1 MSVAFLGR
9 VALIAFTLFT
19 SFPAAPLRAADPPAE
34 AGKWVPIG
42 EDLTNQLPKD
52 HKDKYEGTSGV
63 AVDPAGGVLYLDLF
77 GNGLWRSEDHGNT
90 FEKVA
95 GEKISGRCETGF
107 AQSIDPHGGRLAVV
121 VVYGNSA
128 RSDDAGKNWT
138 QLKTSHLDCVAVD
151 WADTA
156 KTLLALRH
164 ESGGKLTLSTDGGQ
178 TWKDLDKGFTGVG
191 VFDASTLIATTGDS
205 IQRSTDGGA
214 TWSKVSDLHVAGLSM
229 KLHDGVGYWT
239 SEKGLVVSRD
249 KGLNWQILG
258 SPVNVMLG
266 PEFGKEAGHMVAV
279 GKAGIEETTD
289 DGKTWNVVAPLA
301 PNLGAIHNLNYFAWD
316 AAANIFYASRM
327 GKPAY
332 RWAR

>member
-1 MSVAFLGR
+1 MRVSFLGR
-9 VALIAFTLFT
+9 AALVAIASLTLFLTT
-19 SFPAAPLRAADPPAE
+19 SRRSAAADE
-34 AGKWVPIG
+34 QKGKWVAIG
-42 EDLTNQLPKD
+42 DDLANKLPKD

-63 AVDPAGGVLYLDLF
+63 VIDPAGGVLYLDLF
-77 GNGLWRSEDHGNT
+77 GNGLWRSEDHGDS

-95 GEKISGRCETGF
+95 GDKISGRCETGF
-107 AQSIDPHGGRLAVV
+107 ALSVEPHGGRLAIV

-128 RSDDAGKNWT
+128 RSDDAGKTWT

-156 KTLLALRH
+156 KTLLAVRH

-178 TWKDLDKGFTGVG
+178 TWKDLDKGFSGVG
-191 VFDASTLIATTGDS
+191 IFDAGTLVSSTGDS

-214 TWSKVSDLHVAGLSM
+214 TWSKVSDLHVASLSM

-239 SEKGLVVSRD
+239 SENGLVVSRD
-249 KGLNWQILG
+249 KGLTWQTLG
-258 SPVNVMLG
+258 SPVNLMLG
-266 PEFGKEAGHMVAV
+266 PEFGKEAGHMVAA
-279 GKAGIEETTD
+279 GKGGIEETTD
-289 DGKTWNVVAPLA
+289 DGKTWSVVAPLA
-301 PNLGAIHNLNYFAWD
+301 PNFSPSRNLNYFAWD

-332 RWAR
+332 RWTR